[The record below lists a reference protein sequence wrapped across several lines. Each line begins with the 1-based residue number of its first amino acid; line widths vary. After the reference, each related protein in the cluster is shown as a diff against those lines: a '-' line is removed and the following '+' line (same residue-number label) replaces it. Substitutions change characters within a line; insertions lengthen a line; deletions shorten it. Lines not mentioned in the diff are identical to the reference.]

1 MPQPSNTENQGGN
14 PRETT
19 AGSTLGIFD
28 ESCEL
33 LHTSMPSFDESI
45 FNSLTDAIVVV
56 NTDLCIERVNRA
68 ALKLTGFTDI
78 DMVGRSAAELTTN
91 KRLAEKFL
99 FRTVTGNDLAGRFE
113 TYCITKHGRRFP
125 ISVSASRI
133 FDPASGEY
141 KIVLIARD
149 ITRRKRLETES
160 SVIARVMRGVTSTAN
175 LDELLALIHRSIRK
189 VVSAENFFVALFD
202 PETELLTMQFFVDK
216 YDEMPPPSKVGRSFS
231 AYVFRTGEPLLCTHE
246 LAEEMISAGHVE
258 AVGTDSPIW
267 LGVPLKTPQGPIGVL
282 VVQDYEDRNKYSEAD
297 VEFLTS
303 VADQIALAIER
314 KQAEDALRRSQ
325 ERFELVTR
333 ATSDAIWDWNLE
345 TNEIWWNEGFQKLFG
360 YSGDDIGS
368 EIGSWKRRIHPE
380 DLDRVMTD
388 LSRHIDSGK
397 NNWSDEYRFKR
408 QDGTYA
414 FVIDRGYVVH
424 DPEGRPVRM
433 LGSMMDVSERK
444 QLEEQLTHQALHDP
458 LTKIANRVLFRDRVD
473 HALSKQRRDNTT
485 LAVLFLD
492 LDNFKSVNDSIGHA
506 AGDKLLIAVAM
517 RLQDCLRSSDT
528 AARLGGD
535 EFAVLVESVRNSEE
549 AIMIAERIKSV
560 FKQPFIIDGKEVFMA
575 TSIGIA
581 QSGHEAPTA
590 DDLLRNADLAMY
602 RAKNDGKG
610 NYVVF
615 EPRMHEALMERLE
628 LEDDLRSAIENQE
641 FTIHYQPI
649 VDLGSAEM
657 LGMEALVRWNHPR
670 YGMLAPMKFIPLAEE
685 TSLIVP
691 LGEWIL
697 GEACRQTKKWSES
710 YGETLDISVTVN
722 ISIRQFQQKELIDIV
737 RRALEASGLR
747 PGSLILEITESFMMQ
762 ETESTIA
769 KLHQLKKLGI
779 RLAID
784 DFGTGYSSL
793 SYLQR
798 FPIDILKI
806 DKSFVD
812 KIGNGE
818 EGRAVARAIIMMGD
832 SLHLKTIAEG
842 IERPEQIQA
851 LQNLGCEAGQGF
863 HFAHPLTPKAMEQ
876 FLMQKAELQP
886 A

>member
-1 MPQPSNTENQGGN
+1 MSQPLNTDRSESV
-14 PRETT
+14 PDPTT
-19 AGSTLGIFD
+19 NGSIDLLD
-28 ESCEL
+28 ESYEL

-56 NTDLCIERVNRA
+56 NTDLRIERVNRA
-68 ALKLTGFTDI
+68 SLKLTGFADNDLI
-78 DMVGRSAAELTTN
+78 GRSAAELTTN
-91 KRLAEKFL
+91 TRVAEKFL
-99 FRTVTGNDLAGRFE
+99 YRTINGNDLTGRFE
-113 TYCITKHGRRFP
+113 TYCTTKLGRQFP

-149 ITRRKRLETES
+149 ITQRKRLETES
-160 SVIARVMRGVTSTAN
+160 KVIARVMRGVTSTAN

-202 PETELLTMQFFVDK
+202 PETEMLSMQFFVDK

-231 AYVFRTGEPLLCTHE
+231 AHVFRTGEPLFCSHE
-246 LAEEMISAGHVE
+246 LAQEMIARGEVE

-282 VVQDYEDRNKYSEAD
+282 VVQDYEDENKYSEAD

-314 KQAEDALRRSQ
+314 KQGEDALRRSQ

-345 TNEIWWNEGFQKLFG
+345 TNELWWNEGFQKLFG
-360 YSGDDIGS
+360 YSGDEVSSDV
-368 EIGSWKRRIHPE
+368 ESWKSRLHPD
-380 DLDRVMTD
+380 DLDRVVTD
-388 LSRHIDSGK
+388 LSRHINSGK
-397 NNWSDEYRFKR
+397 NHWADEYRFQR
-408 QDGTYA
+408 EDGTYA

-424 DPEGRPVRM
+424 DPKGKPVRM

-444 QLEEQLTHQALHDP
+444 LLEEQLTHQALHDP

-473 HALSKQRRDNTT
+473 HALSKQRRDSTS

-492 LDNFKSVNDSIGHA
+492 LDNFKSVNDSIGHG
-506 AGDKLLIAVAM
+506 AGDKLLIAVAQ
-517 RLQDCLRSSDT
+517 RLQDSLRSSDT

-549 AIMIAERIKSV
+549 AIMIAERVKSV
-560 FKQPFIIDGKEVFMA
+560 FKQPFVIDGKEVFMA

-581 QSGHEAPTA
+581 QSGDEAATA

-628 LEDDLRSAIENQE
+628 LEDDLRLAIENHE

-649 VDLGSAEM
+649 VDLGSTEM

-697 GEACRQTKKWSES
+697 GEACRQTKEWCDKFDPA
-710 YGETLDISVTVN
+710 LNISVTVN
-722 ISIRQFQQKELIDIV
+722 ISIRQFQQKELVEII
-737 RRALEASGLR
+737 RCALETSGLR
-747 PGSLILEITESFMMQ
+747 PNSLILEITESFMMQ
-762 ETESTIA
+762 ETESTIT
-769 KLHQLKKLGI
+769 KLQELKKLGI

-842 IERPEQIQA
+842 IERPEQIAA
-851 LQNLGCEAGQGF
+851 LQTLGCEAGQGF
-863 HFAHPLTPKAMEQ
+863 HFAHPLTPSAMER
-876 FLMQKAELQP
+876 FLSEKSIQ
-886 A
+886 

>member
-1 MPQPSNTENQGGN
+1 
-14 PRETT
+14 
-19 AGSTLGIFD
+19 
-28 ESCEL
+28 
-33 LHTSMPSFDESI
+33 MPSFDESI

-56 NTDLCIERVNRA
+56 NTEMTIERLNPA
-68 ALKLTGFTDI
+68 ALKLTGFVENDLI
-78 DMVGRSAAELTTN
+78 GRSVTELTAN
-91 KRLAEKFL
+91 KRIAEKFL
-99 FRTVTGNDLAGRFE
+99 SRTINGTEVAGRFE
-113 TYCITKHGRRFP
+113 TYCINKAGHRSP
-125 ISVSASRI
+125 ISVSASKI
-133 FDPASGEY
+133 FDPSSGQD

-149 ITRRKRLETES
+149 ITKRKRLETES
-160 SVIARVMRGVTSTAN
+160 RVISRIIRGVTSTAN
-175 LDELLALIHRSIRK
+175 LDELLSLIHRSIRK
-189 VVSAENFFVALFD
+189 VVSAENFFVALYD
-202 PETELLTMQFFVDK
+202 PDTELLSMQFFVDK
-216 YDEMPPPSKVGRSFS
+216 YDEMPPPSRVGRSFS
-231 AYVFRTGEPLLCTHE
+231 AYVFRTGEPLLCSDE
-246 LAEEMISAGHVE
+246 LAKEMIARGDVE

-267 LGVPLKTPQGPIGVL
+267 LGVPLKTPNGPIGVL
-282 VVQDYEDRNKYSEAD
+282 VVQDYEDRNKYSAHD

-345 TNEIWWNEGFQKLFG
+345 TDELWWNEGFQKLFG
-360 YSGDDIGS
+360 YKGDEVGTDVDSWMQRLHPQDRDRVVDDI
-368 EIGSWKRRIHPE
+368 H
-380 DLDRVMTD
+380 
-388 LSRHIDSGK
+388 RHIESGK
-397 NNWSDEYRFKR
+397 NKWTDEYRFKR
-408 QDGTYA
+408 RDGSYA

-424 DPEGRPVRM
+424 DADRKPVRM

-444 QLEEQLTHQALHDP
+444 VLEEQLTHQALHDP

-473 HALSKQRRDNTT
+473 HALSKQRRDNSK

-492 LDNFKSVNDSIGHA
+492 LDNFKSVNDSIGHG
-506 AGDKLLIAVAM
+506 AGDKLLIAVAQ
-517 RLQDCLRSSDT
+517 RLQDCLRTSDT

-535 EFAVLVESVRNSEE
+535 EFAVLVESIHSSDE
-549 AIMIAERIKSV
+549 ATMIAERINAV
-560 FKQPFIIDGKEVFMA
+560 FRQPFVIENKEVFMG

-581 QSGHEAPTA
+581 QSGDHAVTA

-602 RAKNDGKG
+602 KAKNGGKG
-610 NYVVF
+610 QYVVF
-615 EPRMHEALMERLE
+615 EPQMHEALMERLE
-628 LEDDLRSAIENQE
+628 LEDDLRLAIDDRQ

-649 VDLGSAEM
+649 VDLGSRQM
-657 LGMEALVRWNHPR
+657 LGMEARVRWNHPR
-670 YGMLAPMKFIPLAEE
+670 YGMLPPMKFIPLAEE
-685 TSLIVP
+685 TNLIVP

-697 GEACRQTKKWSES
+697 DEACRQVKRWSDQFAGS
-710 YGETLDISVTVN
+710 FDISVTVN
-722 ISIRQFQQKELIDIV
+722 ISIRQFQQNELVHIV
-737 RRALEASGLR
+737 GRALENSGLK
-747 PGSLILEITESFMMQ
+747 PSSLILEITESFMMQ

-812 KIGNGE
+812 KIGNGD

-842 IERPEQIQA
+842 IERPEQIAA

-863 HFAHPLTPKAMEQ
+863 HFARPLAPEAMEN
-876 FLMQKAELQP
+876 FLSQKAETLSP
-886 A
+886 K

>member
-1 MPQPSNTENQGGN
+1 LNPENHNDVGLPEAPQTIDI
-14 PRETT
+14 
-19 AGSTLGIFD
+19 AD
-28 ESCEL
+28 ESYEL
-33 LHTSMPSFDESI
+33 LHTSIPSFDESI
-45 FNSLTDAIVVV
+45 FNSLADAIVVV
-56 NTDLCIERVNRA
+56 NSKLLIERVNSA
-68 ALKLTGFTDI
+68 TLKLTGFERNDLI
-78 DMVGRSAAELTTN
+78 GRSAAELTT
-91 KRLAEKFL
+91 RAGLAEKFL
-99 FRTVTGNDLAGRFE
+99 LRTVKGDDLSGRFE
-113 TYCITKHGRRFP
+113 TDCITKSGRQFP
-125 ISVSASRI
+125 ISISASKI
-133 FDPASGEY
+133 FDPAAGEY

-160 SVIARVMRGVTSTAN
+160 KVIAQVMRGVTSTAN
-175 LDELLALIHRSIRK
+175 LDELLALIHRAIRK

-202 PETELLTMQFFVDK
+202 PETEMLTMQFFVDK
-216 YDEMPPPSKVGRSFS
+216 YDEMPPPAKVGRSFS
-231 AYVFRTGEPLLCTHE
+231 AYVFRTGEPLLCSHE
-246 LAEEMISAGHVE
+246 LAEEMIAAGHVE

-303 VADQIALAIER
+303 IADQIALAIER

-360 YSGDDIGS
+360 YPSDEVGS
-368 EIGSWKRRIHPE
+368 DVESWKRRIHPE
-380 DLDRVMTD
+380 DLDRVVTD
-388 LSRHIDSGK
+388 LSRHINSGK
-397 NNWSDEYRFKR
+397 NNWSDEYRFRR
-408 QDGTYA
+408 QDSTYA
-414 FVIDRGYVVH
+414 SVIDRGYVVH
-424 DPEGRPVRM
+424 DRNGRAVRM

-444 QLEEQLTHQALHDP
+444 ELEEQLTHQALHDP

-473 HALSKQRRDNTT
+473 HALSKLRRENTA

-492 LDNFKSVNDSIGHA
+492 LDNFKSINDSIGHG
-506 AGDKLLIAVAM
+506 AGDKLLIAVAQ

-535 EFAVLVESVRNSEE
+535 EFAVLVETVRNSQE

-560 FKQPFIIDGKEVFMA
+560 FKQPFVIEGKEVYMG

-581 QSGHEAPTA
+581 QSGDEAATA

-615 EPRMHEALMERLE
+615 EPRMHEDLMERLE
-628 LEDDLRSAIENQE
+628 LEDDLRAAIENRE

-649 VDLGSAEM
+649 VDLSSKEM

-670 YGMLAPMKFIPLAEE
+670 YGLLAPMRFIPLAEE

-697 GEACRQTKKWSES
+697 DEACRQTKEWCEKFN
-710 YGETLDISVTVN
+710 GGVDISVTVN
-722 ISIRQFQQKELIDIV
+722 ISIRQFQQNELVDIV
-737 RRALEASGLR
+737 RHALENSGLN
-747 PGSLILEITESFMMQ
+747 PSSLILEITESFMMQ
-762 ETESTIA
+762 ETESTIT

-784 DFGTGYSSL
+784 DFGTG
-793 SYLQR
+793 
-798 FPIDILKI
+798 
-806 DKSFVD
+806 
-812 KIGNGE
+812 
-818 EGRAVARAIIMMGD
+818 
-832 SLHLKTIAEG
+832 
-842 IERPEQIQA
+842 
-851 LQNLGCEAGQGF
+851 
-863 HFAHPLTPKAMEQ
+863 
-876 FLMQKAELQP
+876 
-886 A
+886 